1 MVIDSGHQRRASI
14 TARRVRGRSSEQ
26 EVWVLVVLVLVL
38 KVLLGVMMMIGLKL
52 IVKKLVKVVST
63 AATTGMSGRR
73 RKRVMSIGRRGGGI
87 GRGRSNRTVG
97 ILVVMMMGIK
107 GMILRKLVVP
117 LRLRRQY
124 RLIGVPLRL
133 EDEVTGAAEVGS
145 PFRVGRIA
153 QKRKEGLFAG
163 RLLGLHPSVSLVD
176 AASVTSFVRGGRG
189 CGG

>member
-97 ILVVMMMGIK
+97 MLVVMVMGIK

-133 EDEVTGAAEVGS
+133 EDKVTGAAEVGS

-153 QKRKEGLFAG
+153 QKRKEGFFAG

-176 AASVTSFVRGGRG
+176 AASVTGLVRGGRG

>member
-1 MVIDSGHQRRASI
+1 
-14 TARRVRGRSSEQ
+14 
-26 EVWVLVVLVLVL
+26 
-38 KVLLGVMMMIGLKL
+38 
-52 IVKKLVKVVST
+52 
-63 AATTGMSGRR
+63 
-73 RKRVMSIGRRGGGI
+73 MSIGRRGGGI

>member
-1 MVIDSGHQRRASI
+1 MV
-14 TARRVRGRSSEQ
+14 
-26 EVWVLVVLVLVL
+26 VLVL

-63 AATTGMSGRR
+63 TTTTTGMSGRR

-97 ILVVMMMGIK
+97 ILVVMVMGIK

-124 RLIGVPLRL
+124 RLISVPLRL

-145 PFRVGRIA
+145 PFRVRRIA
-153 QKRKEGLFAG
+153 QKGKEGLFAG
-163 RLLGLHPSVSLVD
+163 RLFGLHPSVSLVD
-176 AASVTSFVRGGRG
+176 AASVTGLVRGGRG

>member
-26 EVWVLVVLVLVL
+26 EVWVLVVVLVL
-38 KVLLGVMMMIGLKL
+38 NVLLGVMMMIGLKL

-63 AATTGMSGRR
+63 TTTTTGMSGRR

-97 ILVVMMMGIK
+97 ILVVMVMGIK

-124 RLIGVPLRL
+124 RLISVPLRL

-145 PFRVGRIA
+145 PFRVRRIA
-153 QKRKEGLFAG
+153 QKGKEGLFAG
-163 RLLGLHPSVSLVD
+163 RLFGLHPSVSLVD
-176 AASVTSFVRGGRG
+176 AASVTGLVRGGRG